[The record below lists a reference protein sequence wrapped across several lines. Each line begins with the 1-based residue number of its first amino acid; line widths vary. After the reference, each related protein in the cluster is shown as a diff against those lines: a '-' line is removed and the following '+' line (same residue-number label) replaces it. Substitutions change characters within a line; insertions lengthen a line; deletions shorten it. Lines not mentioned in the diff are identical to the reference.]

1 MPELI
6 PFHNSPAFFSKQSAA
21 SSIYQ
26 ISVLL
31 SVDQCI
37 VYGNFIYSFSN
48 SFSNV
53 LSIPSAPSGAVI
65 RIAMSATEST
75 I

>member
-31 SVDQCI
+31 SVDQQI
-37 VYGNFIYSFSN
+37 LYGKFRNHSVITAN
-48 SFSNV
+48 A
-53 LSIPSAPSGAVI
+53 SADFALKN
-65 RIAMSATEST
+65 RY
-75 I
+75 